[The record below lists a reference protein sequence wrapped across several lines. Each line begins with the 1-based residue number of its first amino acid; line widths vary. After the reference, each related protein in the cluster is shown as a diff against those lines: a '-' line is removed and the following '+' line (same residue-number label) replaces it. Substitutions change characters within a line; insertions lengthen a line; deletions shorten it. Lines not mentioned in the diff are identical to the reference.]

1 MHRESGKH
9 LMDGIP
15 KKEKGKQSRLTRQEK
30 VLLAVVIVLAVAL
43 VVVVACQSL
52 FVRPNLG
59 NRPDT
64 EQEQIDYGEGT
75 APRAEGERKSEDYYT
90 GPGYRRRREYGY
102 HAPGKL

>member
-59 NRPDT
+59 NSPS
-64 EQEQIDYGEGT
+64 EQSRNACSPGASVTALWISGEMVSSPKAFSNLFRSG
-75 APRAEGERKSEDYYT
+75 
-90 GPGYRRRREYGY
+90 
-102 HAPGKL
+102 